1 MRALMKRLL
10 APVVAMFDGT
20 WTSGAE
26 SCDYLA
32 RLEAVPAAPAR
43 DERRAA

>member
-1 MRALMKRLL
+1 MKKLMGWLL
-10 APVVAMFDGT
+10 APMVAMFEGT

-32 RLEAVPAAPAR
+32 RLEAVPVAPAR
-43 DERRAA
+43 EDRHAA

>member
-1 MRALMKRLL
+1 MRAFMKRLL
-10 APVVAMFDGT
+10 APMIAIFEGT

-32 RLEAVPAAPAR
+32 RLEAVPAIGR
-43 DERRAA
+43 HVERRAA

>member
-1 MRALMKRLL
+1 MLMKRLL
-10 APVVAMFDGT
+10 ARVVAMFEGT

-32 RLEAVPAAPAR
+32 RLEAVPVAPAR

>member
-1 MRALMKRLL
+1 MKKLMGWLL
-10 APVVAMFDGT
+10 APMVALFEGA

-32 RLEAVPAAPAR
+32 RLQAVPATDAR
-43 DERRAA
+43 EERHAA

>member
-1 MRALMKRLL
+1 MRALMKWLL
-10 APVVAMFDGT
+10 APIVAMFEGT

-32 RLEAVPAAPAR
+32 RLRAVPANDAR
-43 DERRAA
+43 EDRHAA

>member
-1 MRALMKRLL
+1 MRALVSRLL
-10 APVVAMFDGT
+10 APLVAMFEGT

-32 RLEAVPAAPAR
+32 RLEAAPATR
-43 DERRAA
+43 KDRRAA

>member
-1 MRALMKRLL
+1 MKKLVRWLL
-10 APVVAMFDGT
+10 APVVALFEGT

-32 RLEAVPAAPAR
+32 RLKAVPAIDAR
-43 DERRAA
+43 EERHAA

>member
-1 MRALMKRLL
+1 MRTLMKRLL
-10 APVVAMFDGT
+10 ARVVEMFEGT

-32 RLEAVPAAPAR
+32 RLEAVPVAPAR
-43 DERRAA
+43 EGRHAA

>member
-1 MRALMKRLL
+1 MRAIMKWLL
-10 APVVAMFDGT
+10 APMVALFEGT

-32 RLEAVPAAPAR
+32 RLEAVPANRAR
-43 DERRAA
+43 EDRRAA

>member
-1 MRALMKRLL
+1 MKKLVRWML
-10 APVVAMFDGT
+10 APVVTLFEGT

-32 RLEAVPAAPAR
+32 RLKAMPAIDTR
-43 DERRAA
+43 EERHAA

>member
-1 MRALMKRLL
+1 MRAFMKWLL
-10 APVVAMFDGT
+10 APVFAMLEGT

-32 RLEAVPAAPAR
+32 RLNAVPAINAR

>member
-1 MRALMKRLL
+1 MKRLMGWLL
-10 APVVAMFDGT
+10 APMVALFEGT

-32 RLEAVPAAPAR
+32 RLKAVPAIDAR
-43 DERRAA
+43 EERHAA

>member
-1 MRALMKRLL
+1 MRTLMKRWL
-10 APVVAMFDGT
+10 AMMVAMFEGT

-32 RLEAVPAAPAR
+32 RLEAVPVAPAR
-43 DERRAA
+43 EGRHAA